1 MMLIPDANLLV
12 YAINRNNPDHRDS
25 FAWLRRTLQGSAQTG
40 FCAPVVF
47 AFVRIAS
54 NPKIVPHP
62 LTVDIACSLVEN
74 WLAAPNSQWLEPDH
88 SHFERVKALLLD
100 VGTGRNLVAD
110 AQIAAYGQQY
120 NATICS
126 ANSDFRRFDV
136 KWLNPLAR
144 R

>member
-1 MMLIPDANLLV
+1 MLIPDVNLLV
-12 YAINRNNPDHRDS
+12 YAINRNNPHHRDS
-25 FAWLRRTLQGSAQTG
+25 FAWLRTTLQGSAQTG

-47 AFVRIAS
+47 AFVRIVT
-54 NPKIVPHP
+54 NPKIIPYP
-62 LTVDIACSLVEN
+62 LTVDIAFSLVEE

-88 SHFERVKALLLD
+88 SHLERVKTLLLE
-100 VGTGRNLVAD
+100 TGPGGNLVAD
-110 AQIAAYGQQY
+110 AQIAAYAQQY

-126 ANSDFRRFDV
+126 ADSDFRRFDV